1 MNNKPFKYTLIN
13 DPVYGFITVQSSL
26 IFDLIQHPYFQRL
39 RRIRQMGCS
48 ALVFPGARHSRFEH
62 ALGALHL
69 MQKALTSLQEK
80 GIEISPDEME
90 AAQVAILL
98 HDIGHGPFSHALEK
112 TIVEHLNHEK
122 ISLKIMRRLNEEFN
136 GRLNLAIQ
144 IFTNKHPKKF
154 LYQLVSGPIDMD
166 RMDYLRR
173 DSFYS
178 GMQEGNI
185 NIDRILA
192 VINVRENQ
200 LVFGEKG
207 VLSLE
212 KFLMARRLMYWQV
225 YLHKTSL
232 VAELMMTQSL
242 QRAQELLTLGDTVE
256 GSEGLLEFL
265 KSPKLQEFENPF
277 ALEKYLELDDTDVL
291 YSLKRWKSH
300 SDPALQLL
308 ATGLIHRKLFRIN
321 MQNTSYSKDILLAKR
336 QQLSSEYPD
345 IPVHYLM
352 FYGEVSNEI
361 YGVKN
366 AIHLLK
372 SDQSV
377 IRFDEHPSSLM
388 NQLPNPT
395 QKLYYLAYP
404 KESR

>member
-1 MNNKPFKYTLIN
+1 MHNKPFKYTLIN

-80 GIEISPDEME
+80 GIDISPDEME

-112 TIVEHLNHEK
+112 TIVERLNHEN
-122 ISLKIMRRLNEEFN
+122 ISLEIMLRLNEEFN

-185 NIDRILA
+185 NVDRILA

-242 QRAQELLTLGDTVE
+242 QRAQELLTLGDSVE

-265 KSPKLQEFENPF
+265 KSPKLQEFEDPF

-300 SDPALQLL
+300 SDPVLQLL

-321 MQNTSYSKDILLAKR
+321 MQNTSYSEDILL
-336 QQLSSEYPD
+336 LS
-345 IPVHYLM
+345 L
-352 FYGEVSNEI
+352 
-361 YGVKN
+361 
-366 AIHLLK
+366 IH
-372 SDQSV
+372 
-377 IRFDEHPSSLM
+377 I
-388 NQLPNPT
+388 
-395 QKLYYLAYP
+395 
-404 KESR
+404 